1 MRMSHFVVPLL
12 LLTTASGSAIAMSG
26 NAEEEGVLMAPGEGL
41 SLDVG
46 PKKTMSYFEP
56 KNGSCGLTLV
66 VASQEGGMTGSDTPG
81 TRITVQV
88 VPGASLR
95 IDTSDTKSAE
105 FFCGAGG
112 AKMNVR
118 KFDRAPYSKDGKK
131 S

>member
-1 MRMSHFVVPLL
+1 MMRMTRFTLPLIVAVF
-12 LLTTASGSAIAMSG
+12 ASGSALAMSG
-26 NAEEEGVLMAPGEGL
+26 NAEEEGVSMAPGEGL

-56 KNGSCGLTLV
+56 KSGSCGLTMV
-66 VASQEGGMTGSDTPG
+66 IAAIEGGMTGDTPG
-81 TRITVQV
+81 TRISVQV

-95 IDTSDTKSAE
+95 IDTGDTKSAE

-118 KFDRAPYSKDGKK
+118 KFDRAPYTKPN
-131 S
+131 